1 MEEEK
6 VEEWGRMSNK
16 EKQQQLDFK
25 IATGPCEFT
34 RASVL
39 HAVTNLIVTNNQVS
53 YWYMLSISK

>member
-1 MEEEK
+1 M
-6 VEEWGRMSNK
+6 EEWGRMSNK